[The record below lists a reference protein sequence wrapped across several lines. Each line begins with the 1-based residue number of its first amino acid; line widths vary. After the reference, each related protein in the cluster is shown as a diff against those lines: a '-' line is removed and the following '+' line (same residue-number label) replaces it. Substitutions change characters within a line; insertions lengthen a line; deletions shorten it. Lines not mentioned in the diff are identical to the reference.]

1 MTFDEIFEEWKKD
14 SVIDPS
20 NLAME
25 SLNTHVL
32 HGKYYKYYID
42 EKKLYNKAQAEY
54 DRLKVQ
60 KFEFYRYGETAETR
74 EKGWK
79 LPEGGARMTDKTVEP
94 YLATDPDLVKL
105 TLAISNSR
113 EKLHLL
119 KDITKT
125 VLQRSFLIKNALE
138 FMKWQQGQ

>member
-1 MTFDEIFEEWKKD
+1 MTFDEIFEEWEKD
-14 SVIDPS
+14 SKIDPS

-42 EKKLYNKAQAEY
+42 EKRIFNKAQQYY
-54 DRLKVQ
+54 DQLKVQ

-94 YLATDPDLVKL
+94 YLATDPDLAKIAL
-105 TLAISNSR
+105 QISTSR
-113 EKLHLL
+113 EKLDLL
-119 KDITKT
+119 KDIAKT
-125 VLQRSFLIKNALE
+125 VLQRSFLIKNAIE
-138 FMKWQQGQ
+138 FIKFQNGQ